1 MGRHGQEVNSLGQ
14 EPDEE
19 GPPEEN
25 PAPRMRRRLSPGCS
39 EARPLQMKLR
49 VADKVLALQM
59 EAALQNAQIDLAM
72 AAMGIAQNL
81 KKEENVIVA
90 QGSGS
95 KSVQTGSGTSGT
107 PGTPCGEPKPCGLEC
122 VPRHRK
128 GNANCRSLECVAHDG
143 RVLASAG

>member
-1 MGRHGQEVNSLGQ
+1 
-14 EPDEE
+14 
-19 GPPEEN
+19 
-25 PAPRMRRRLSPGCS
+25 MRRRLSPGCS

-107 PGTPCGEPKPCGLEC
+107 PGTPCGEPTNEGK
-122 VPRHRK
+122 VP
-128 GNANCRSLECVAHDG
+128 G
-143 RVLASAG
+143 